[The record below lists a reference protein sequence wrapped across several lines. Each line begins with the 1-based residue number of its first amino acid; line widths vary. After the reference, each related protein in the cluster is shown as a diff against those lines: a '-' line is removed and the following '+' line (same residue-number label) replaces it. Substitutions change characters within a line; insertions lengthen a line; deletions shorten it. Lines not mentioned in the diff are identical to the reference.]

1 MPETQPSAP
10 PFETYRARWL
20 QYPLATDNVPPLFDY
35 ENYRAKRGPSFTK
48 GAPSA
53 RTNAGAIDTGCGMG
67 LSSIMNP
74 VFENPNPD
82 DKVAMKQHHYSY
94 PPPWPGRPSVRAAVG
109 PPAYMAGGGFE
120 SNYQKAQRKNETGQK

>member
-1 MPETQPSAP
+1 
-10 PFETYRARWL
+10 
-20 QYPLATDNVPPLFDY
+20 
-35 ENYRAKRGPSFTK
+35 
-48 GAPSA
+48 
-53 RTNAGAIDTGCGMG
+53 MG
-67 LSSIMNP
+67 LSSIVNP
-74 VFENPNPD
+74 GFENPNPD